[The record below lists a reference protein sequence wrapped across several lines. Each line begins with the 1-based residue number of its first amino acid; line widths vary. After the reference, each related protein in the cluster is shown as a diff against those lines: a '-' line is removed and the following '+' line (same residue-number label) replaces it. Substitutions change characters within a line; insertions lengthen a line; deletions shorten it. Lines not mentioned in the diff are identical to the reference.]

1 VLDRGY
7 VDYRLFERWQIELF
21 FKAIKQNLKIKTFVG
36 ALISGHARG
45 VSSDAAQCKGPLPHP
60 HLANGVT
67 AFFWTAWLLP
77 ASICAVMSPT
87 YWPFITLAVSVA
99 FIIIGIGKLRLHA
112 FVALIT
118 AALIAG
124 LMTGKESW
132 DIVQKDGSVKTYSSL
147 VGTVE
152 MVAKGLGDTARDIAI
167 SIALAAIIGMALMQ
181 SGGADKVV
189 RRFLAFFGEKR
200 AGWALLWSTF
210 ILSTPIFFDTM
221 FMLMAP
227 LAMTL
232 ALRTGGNYVLYVMA
246 VCCAGTLTHGLTVP
260 HPGPVA
266 VVDDLKISAGL
277 SLVWGMGVGAI
288 VAAIGFMFSHWLNKG
303 LVVPVRGSGAVS
315 LESLRSVSDKPESEL
330 PSFFWSIT
338 PVVLPILLI
347 SLTTVFELG
356 YTGANPKSGE
366 PVAWAVSLQNL
377 FGGASGFSAVRT
389 WVDFIGNKNI
399 ALFIGAA
406 IAVGV
411 LARQCKLGLGKLEEM
426 VGPPLETAGM
436 IILIT
441 SAGGAF
447 GLALRSAGV
456 GDAVKSLAQG
466 YSINLILLGWL
477 VAVVIRV
484 AQGSATVAMLTASSI
499 MVPMVL
505 GGDLGCHPV
514 YLFMSIGFGAMF
526 CSWMNDSGF
535 WAVSKLSGMTEGET
549 LRTLTLQL
557 TFNSI
562 IGLLVV
568 LLLSK
573 VLPMV

>member
-1 VLDRGY
+1 M
-7 VDYRLFERWQIELF
+7 
-21 FKAIKQNLKIKTFVG
+21 
-36 ALISGHARG
+36 
-45 VSSDAAQCKGPLPHP
+45 SS
-60 HLANGVT
+60 
-67 AFFWTAWLLP
+67 
-77 ASICAVMSPT
+77 T
-87 YWPFITLAVSVA
+87 YWPFVTLGVSVA
-99 FIIIGIGKLRLHA
+99 FIIIGISKLRLHA
-112 FVALIT
+112 FIALVL

-124 LMTGKESW
+124 LMTGKDSW
-132 DIVQKDGSVKTYSSL
+132 DVVQKDGKVKTYSAL

-152 MVAKGLGDTARDIAI
+152 MVSKGLGDTARDIAI
-167 SIALAAIIGMALMQ
+167 SIALAAVIGMALMQ

-210 ILSTPIFFDTM
+210 ILSAPIFFDTM

-232 ALRTGGNYVLYVMA
+232 ALRTGKDYVLYVLA
-246 VCCAGTLTHGLTVP
+246 ICCAGTVTHSMTVP

-266 VVDDLKISAGL
+266 VVEDLRISVGE
-277 SLVWGMGVGAI
+277 SLVWGMAVGSVVCAL
-288 VAAIGFMFSHWLNKG
+288 GFLFSHWLNRR
-303 LVVPVRGSGAVS
+303 VQVPVRGSGAVS
-315 LESLRSVSDKPESEL
+315 LDSLHGISNKPESEL

-347 SLTTVFELG
+347 SFTTVFELAAS
-356 YTGANPKSGE
+356 GAAKQIG
-366 PVAWAVSLQNL
+366 WAVWTVNAL
-377 FGGASGFSAVRT
+377 GGPGGFESVKA

-399 ALFIGAA
+399 ALFIGAF
-406 IAVGV
+406 IALGV
-411 LARQCKLGLGKLEEM
+411 LARQCKLGLGKLEEL

-447 GLALRSAGV
+447 GAALRSAGV
-456 GDAVKSLAQG
+456 GDAVKALAQG

-477 VAVVIRV
+477 VAVVVRV

-499 MVPMVL
+499 MAPMVA
-505 GGDLGCHPV
+505 GGQLGCHPV

-535 WAVSKLSGMTEGET
+535 WAVSKLSGMTEKET
-549 LRTLTLQL
+549 LRTWTLQL
-557 TFNSI
+557 TADST

-568 LLLSK
+568 LTLSK